1 MRIAPCVAISWVL
14 VVACVVVDVA
24 RAQNDGDVEP
34 HQQHNQFGCDCMEYW
49 TCITSGGS
57 PYSYCGS
64 MEQSV
69 CCYVPKG
76 ARPVGLLPVLNK
88 SKCGRKGKIAV
99 ADHKQQRGDGL
110 ADLGEYPWHAAVL
123 EKPQDLYVCGA
134 SLLDESWVV
143 TAAHCVDDYVTSKN
157 VSTLLKVRLGEYDVS
172 VTTEQLPYEELDV
185 SHVMVHPQFN
195 NLSLA
200 NDIALL
206 RFVRPARRR
215 SHIDVA
221 CMPHPGQI
229 EEIEGTRCIVTGWG
243 RKSEDSAHSV
253 ILKEIEVPLW
263 NHAKCQAALRTQ
275 FGPNFVL
282 PETSICAG
290 AEGRDACDGDG
301 GGPLVCVKDGQ
312 WFQMGVVSFG
322 IGCGRTNLPGVYT
335 RLSSFDD
342 WIHDTIRS
350 FRKTG

>member
-1 MRIAPCVAISWVL
+1 MGRADWLLLSVCVWSLAGAQL
-14 VVACVVVDVA
+14 NHVDLH
-24 RAQNDGDVEP
+24 DDE
-34 HQQHNQFGCDCMEYW
+34 HNHNPMGCDCMEYW
-49 TCITSGGS
+49 ACITSGGS
-57 PYSYCGS
+57 PYSYCGN
-64 MEQSV
+64 MDQSV
-69 CCYVPKG
+69 CCYVPRG
-76 ARPVGLLPVLNK
+76 ARPVGLLPVLNNK
-88 SKCGRKGKIAV
+88 SKCGRKGNVAAAV
-99 ADHKQQRGDGL
+99 GDRKRTDGL
-110 ADLGEYPWHAAVL
+110 ADLGEWPWHAAVL

-143 TAAHCVDDYVTSKN
+143 TAAHCVDDYLASGN
-157 VSTLLKVRLGEYDVS
+157 VSAILKVRLGEYDVS

-185 SHVMVHPQFN
+185 SHIMVHPQFN

-215 SHIDVA
+215 PHIDVA
-221 CMPHPGQI
+221 CMPHPGQVS
-229 EEIEGTRCIVTGWG
+229 ETEGTRCVVTGWG
-243 RKSEDSAHSV
+243 RKIEDGQHSV

-263 NHAKCQAALRTQ
+263 DDAKCQAALRTQ

-282 PETSICAG
+282 PSTSICAG

-301 GGPLVCVKDGQ
+301 GGPLVCEKDGQ
-312 WFQMGVVSFG
+312 WFQVGVVSFG

-335 RLSSFDD
+335 RLSAFDA

-350 FRKTG
+350 FRILAG